1 MLDFKIPNAHNEDPA
16 VKPKVLIVPI
26 HYSDHERIALLLRHG
41 GGFEI
46 ANTCDEHHV
55 LAEIARL
62 EPQLVV
68 LLLAT
73 PDAAGL
79 SVCQR
84 IRKAFNIAIV
94 ICATGSLE
102 SDIVSGLGAGA
113 DDYLVMPM
121 HAAEFTARLRA
132 VVRRA
137 KDSDFALPAGDHL
150 IAGDLEIHLDER
162 RAYARGQEIDL
173 SPTEFRLLTSLM
185 RQAGRPVSHSKLLAQ
200 TWGPEYV
207 DARNYIRLY
216 IRRLRSKLEDDPDA
230 PKLIVNDRGVGY
242 RFQPGAAA

>member
-1 MLDFKIPNAHNEDPA
+1 MVDTMLTNGQLSKTSPRLR
-16 VKPKVLIVPI
+16 LILLA
-26 HYSDHERIALLLRHG
+26 SSQADGERIAFQLNPDDQ
-41 GGFEI
+41 FEI
-46 ANTCDEHHV
+46 ETIYRGAGILTD
-55 LAEIARL
+55 IARL

-68 LLLAT
+68 LSL
-73 PDAAGL
+73 PRVDASTL
-79 SVCQR
+79 SICER
-84 IRKAFNIAIV
+84 IREAFNVALVICSHSAHEAAIV
-94 ICATGSLE
+94 MGLE
-102 SDIVSGLGAGA
+102 AGA

-121 HAAEFTARLRA
+121 HPVEFAARLRA

-137 KDSDFALPAGDHL
+137 KSTDFGQSDGDHL
-150 IAGDLEIHLDER
+150 VAGELTVDLDNR
-162 RAYARGQEIDL
+162 RAVCKGRVIEL

-230 PKLIVNDRGVGY
+230 PKLIVNERGIGY

>member
-1 MLDFKIPNAHNEDPA
+1 MLDTKSANGHSEEPST
-16 VKPKVLIVPI
+16 KLRVLLIAP
-26 HYSDHERIALLLRHG
+26 SGADAERISFLLHRG
-41 GGFEI
+41 GGFETTVTSPDVEVLGAI
-46 ANTCDEHHV
+46 A
-55 LAEIARL
+55 AL

-68 LLLAT
+68 LSLPALENRS
-73 PDAAGL
+73 L
-79 SVCQR
+79 SLCAR
-84 IRKAFNIAIV
+84 IRDAFNIAMV
-94 ICATGSLE
+94 ICSSATSE
-102 SDIVSGLGAGA
+102 SDIVIGLESGA

-121 HAAEFTARLRA
+121 HPIEFAARLRA

-137 KDSDFALPAGDHL
+137 KDSDFIQSERDHL
-150 IAGDLEIHLDER
+150 IAGELDVDLDQR
-162 RAYARGQEIDL
+162 RAYCKGRMVDL

-216 IRRLRSKLEDDPDA
+216 IRRLRSKLEDNPDA
-230 PKLIVNDRGVGY
+230 PKLIVNERGIGY